1 MGDEEKQAP
10 ATLEISMENGNLKE
24 EKTTSNDEP
33 EIKYGGI
40 KAMPFVIGRFTHNF
54 IYIYIYIYIY
64 DPILHDLYIYKTYI
78 YIRAG
83 NETFEKLGT
92 VGSSTNLAVYLTTV
106 FNMKSVK
113 ATTLLNVFNGTS
125 NLAPLIGAYLS
136 DTYFGRYWTLGFA
149 SVFSFL
155 VILCLLTHL
164 LQLFER
170 FFFSLRCS
178 IMK

>member
-1 MGDEEKQAP
+1 
-10 ATLEISMENGNLKE
+10 
-24 EKTTSNDEP
+24 
-33 EIKYGGI
+33 
-40 KAMPFVIGRFTHNF
+40 MPFVIGRFTHNF
-54 IYIYIYIYIY
+54 FFIYIYLWSYSSWSIHI
-64 DPILHDLYIYKTYI
+64 KNI